1 MTTEPPRQP
10 GQPRPAAHAGRNGN
24 PANGHAG
31 CSGSAFDFESA
42 PSTDYDALADL
53 FLGDTD
59 EREPPRA
66 STPPS
71 GRGILTLVSSNDL
84 DEPFAIASDQTQPGL
99 TIEGLIIGHLPV
111 LASAWVSQYARYVA
125 EQVGKWVGLV
135 RIRSGHATI
144 ELVGPPGAQSPPPGT
159 SASALKS
166 ALAHAAAQTAHWI
179 IRVDELSEPRLAEL
193 QGVDRLTLLSGADEA
208 AVVASYRTLK
218 LLSERATHSNE
229 PTLGVAIVGAPKDR
243 AKEAAER
250 LARTVEVH
258 LGQRLRLTA
267 CIPQIGPGRIVPIYR
282 GDLSEPTDAA
292 LPGILQALR
301 AEADAAQLAAEALP
315 PPPPPSVVA
324 GARAEAHAPVEAA
337 ASPAPPEALSTHVPG
352 LKALPARCPLA
363 SGVELAIDGAGR
375 VHALARLEGGDGRVM
390 ERLLAASAWAG
401 LHADWI
407 RLATGNTAAGGNA
420 TAHIF
425 TEDARSARPLL
436 DSEVRVHLLVRARA
450 GDRDVCVCR
459 DLN

>member
-31 CSGSAFDFESA
+31 TNGAAFDVESP

-53 FLGDTD
+53 FLGETD
-59 EREPPRA
+59 GREPPGA
-66 STPPS
+66 TTPPS
-71 GRGILTLVSSNDL
+71 GRSILTLISSNDL
-84 DEPFAIASDQTQPGL
+84 DEPFATAGERTQSGL

-125 EQVGKWVGLV
+125 EQIGKWVGLV

-144 ELVGPPGAQSPPPGT
+144 ELVGPPGGQSPPSAT
-159 SASALKS
+159 SATDLKS

-179 IRVDELSEPRLAEL
+179 IRVDELSEPRLSEL

-218 LLSERATHSNE
+218 LLSERASHSGE
-229 PTLGVAIVGAPKDR
+229 PTIGVAIVGAPKDR

-258 LGQRLRLTA
+258 LGRRLPLTA
-267 CIPQIGPGRIVPIYR
+267 CIPQVGPGRILLIYR
-282 GDLSEPTDAA
+282 VDLSEPTDGV
-292 LPGILQALR
+292 LPVIIEALR
-301 AEADAAQLAAEALP
+301 TGAEEARRQAEPHP
-315 PPPPPSVVA
+315 PIP
-324 GARAEAHAPVEAA
+324 GAA
-337 ASPAPPEALSTHVPG
+337 APTATEAPSPVAAGMLPVPPGTLSPHVPG
-352 LKALPARCPLA
+352 LKALPARCPFA
-363 SGVELAIDGAGR
+363 PGVELAIDGTGR
-375 VHALARLEGGDGRVM
+375 VHALARLDGADGRVM

-401 LHADWI
+401 LHAEWI
-407 RLATGNTAAGGNA
+407 RLATGGSGAGGNA
-420 TAHIF
+420 TAHVF
-425 TEDARSARPLL
+425 TEDPRSVRSLL
-436 DSEVRVHLLVRARA
+436 DSDVRVHLLVRARA
-450 GDRDVCVCR
+450 GDREVCVCR